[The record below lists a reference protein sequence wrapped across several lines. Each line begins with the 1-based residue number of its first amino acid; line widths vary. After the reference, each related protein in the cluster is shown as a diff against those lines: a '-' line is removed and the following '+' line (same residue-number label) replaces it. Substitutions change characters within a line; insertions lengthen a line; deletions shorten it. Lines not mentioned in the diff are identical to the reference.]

1 MTTVT
6 AVTAVSASRRR
17 MLGAGMA
24 GLASAGASGLAA
36 CGAGTPSGQA
46 PAASKQPV
54 TIDILT
60 RPGVASPTGHSQWYA
75 QVAKSSFTPQ
85 TNVTVNLIDG
95 DPDVT
100 TKLNVLAAAGTPPDG
115 SWFATGSD
123 GAGGR
128 EAAQKSIFKPMD
140 DLIKKDTKFDLK
152 AYIKALIDIM
162 SVGGKVFALP
172 LMAHYG
178 TNVLYYNKARW
189 TAAGVT
195 IPADGNWTVDEFV
208 AAGQKVVNKGADQWA
223 YRPELSIDQYGTFW
237 VRQFGGDVL
246 DSAGKKCLLNTPES
260 RAGLEW
266 VFNTQA
272 KFQLI
277 DDYYRTPN
285 IDTMFESQGSLA
297 SRSQTP
303 GLVSE
308 YKKPDQTR
316 VKFDLGIAIFPR
328 GPGSRHG
335 TQASG
340 AGMGITKVD
349 KQAAVWE
356 WIKTLTNKEN
366 GVAQV
371 FGGAG
376 SPGGRPDCW
385 IDPKLAALDPIYANM
400 VKVYPQGAGPIVW
413 PANNRRTEL
422 NKAID
427 DNLMRYWR
435 GQASLAEATTKATED
450 ANAVLGL

>member
-1 MTTVT
+1 VSKSTT
-6 AVTAVSASRRR
+6 RRQHLR
-17 MLGAGMA
+17 TLTV
-24 GLASAGASGLAA
+24 ASAAAAPLVA
-36 CGAGTPSGQA
+36 CGVGAREAP
-46 PAASKQPV
+46 PAASKAPV
-54 TIDILT
+54 TIDVLT
-60 RPGVASPTGHSQWYA
+60 RPGVASLTGHSQWYA
-75 QVAKSSFTPQ
+75 QVAKNSFTPQ
-85 TNVTVNLIDG
+85 TNITVNLIDG

-128 EAAQKSIFKPMD
+128 QAAQKDIFKPMD
-140 DLIKKDTKFDLK
+140 DLMRKDAKFDLK
-152 AYIKALIDIM
+152 AYLKALIDIM

-178 TNVLYYNKARW
+178 TNVLYYNKPRW
-189 TAAGVT
+189 QAAGVT

-208 AAGQKVVNKGADQWA
+208 AAGQKVVNKANDQWA
-223 YRPELSIDQYGTFW
+223 YRPEFTIDQYGAFW
-237 VRQFGGDVL
+237 VRQFGGEVL
-246 DSAGKKCLLNTPES
+246 DAAGKKCLLDTPEA

-266 VFNTQA
+266 VYNCQV

-277 DDYYRTPN
+277 DDFYRTPN
-285 IDTMFESQGSLA
+285 IDTMFEVQGTLA

-308 YKKPDQTR
+308 YRKPDQTR
-316 VKFDLGIAIFPR
+316 VKFDLGTAIFPK
-328 GPGSRHG
+328 GPKGHG

-340 AGMGITKVD
+340 AGMGITRLE

-385 IDPKLAALDPIYANM
+385 TDSKLAALDPIYANM
-400 VKVYPQGAGPIVW
+400 VKVYPQGAGPITW
-413 PANNRRTEL
+413 PANNRRTEFV
-422 NKAID
+422 KAID
-427 DNLMRYWR
+427 DNLARYFR
-435 GQASLAEATTKATED
+435 GQASLAEATTKATQD
-450 ANAVLGL
+450 ANAALSL